1 MKLDTR
7 GRELAQE
14 GEPLDKSGLFIAP
27 RRKVRGSATAAP
39 ALVWRVRAG
48 VAAGVHFSMFPPVM
62 QVDLVRQSVQVL
74 RGFLAV

>member
-1 MKLDTR
+1 MKLDTPPL
-7 GRELAQE
+7 ELAQE
-14 GEPLDKSGLFIAP
+14 WEPDKSGLFIAP